1 MLIWHAV
8 LQLIGVLYIED
19 NPKNN
24 VMVCGNLTSSFDQLC
39 NFAI

>member
-1 MLIWHAV
+1 MLIDIPFSN
-8 LQLIGVLYIED
+8 LIGVLYIED

-24 VMVCGNLTSSFDQLC
+24 VMVCGNLTLSFDQLC